1 MAIKLTGEQA
11 MFDRTVI
18 KAIKAAAVPLH
29 GVTDTDAILDA
40 IGDADI
46 VLLGEATHG
55 THEFYRSR
63 MEISQ
68 RLLRERNFAGIAVEC
83 DWPDALRVSRYAQ
96 GRGNDASAQQALGDY
111 ERFPRWMWR
120 NHDVLDLVAWLR
132 EFNRGI
138 ADERQQVG
146 FYGLDL
152 YSLRRSMSSVVEY
165 LNRVDPEAARRARE
179 RYSCFDHLAEDPQ
192 RYGYATTFGMKKDCE
207 AEVMRQLMGM
217 TANLEKYA
225 GIDGVSGFDEAFY
238 AHQNAR
244 VAQNAEAYY
253 RAMFEGRNASWN
265 VRDTHMA
272 DTLDALREHLA
283 RRRGDNA
290 KLVVWAH
297 NSHIGDARC
306 TEMGWHGEVNLG
318 QLVRQRHG
326 EQHAF
331 LLGYTTHAGTV
342 TAASEWDS
350 PAQLKNVRPSRED
363 SHENLMHRTG
373 HDFLLPLRGN
383 AELQKQLGQRLER
396 AIGVVYLPESERV
409 SHYFQSELGRQFD
422 AIVHF
427 DTTRA
432 VKPLDA
438 PADMVHDELPETYPT
453 GI

>member
-1 MAIKLTGEQA
+1 
-11 MFDRTVI
+11 
-18 KAIKAAAVPLH
+18 
-29 GVTDTDAILDA
+29 
-40 IGDADI
+40 
-46 VLLGEATHG
+46 
-55 THEFYRSR
+55 
-63 MEISQ
+63 
-68 RLLRERNFAGIAVEC
+68 
-83 DWPDALRVSRYAQ
+83 
-96 GRGNDASAQQALGDY
+96 
-111 ERFPRWMWR
+111 
-120 NHDVLDLVAWLR
+120 
-132 EFNRGI
+132 
-138 ADERQQVG
+138 
-146 FYGLDL
+146 
-152 YSLRRSMSSVVEY
+152 
-165 LNRVDPEAARRARE
+165 
-179 RYSCFDHLAEDPQ
+179 
-192 RYGYATTFGMKKDCE
+192 
-207 AEVMRQLMGM
+207 
-217 TANLEKYA
+217 
-225 GIDGVSGFDEAFY
+225 
-238 AHQNAR
+238 

-283 RRRGDNA
+283 RRRGDEA

-297 NSHIGDARC
+297 NSHIGDARF
-306 TEMGWHGEVNLG
+306 TEMGWHGEINLG

-326 EQHAF
+326 EQQTF

-383 AELQKQLGQRLER
+383 ADLQKQLGQRLER

-422 AIVHF
+422 AILHF